1 MKSLTKKLQGG
12 GGNARK
18 LGWLVE
24 IKISWQWWLLIGEM
38 VAKKMCY
45 ELCGI
50 AEANGCKKIV
60 EAISCRKKTKWLESG

>member
-1 MKSLTKKLQGG
+1 M
-12 GGNARK
+12 
-18 LGWLVE
+18 VE